1 MVWFTREV
9 VDSKICQQTKKGGR
23 KEGRK
28 EEQEMGNGV
37 VCCFLVESLASYSFL
52 GYD

>member
-1 MVWFTREV
+1 LIPKHVNKQE
-9 VDSKICQQTKKGGR
+9 GR

-28 EEQEMGNGV
+28 EEQEMGYDGV
-37 VCCFLVESLASYSFL
+37 VCCFSVESLASYSFL